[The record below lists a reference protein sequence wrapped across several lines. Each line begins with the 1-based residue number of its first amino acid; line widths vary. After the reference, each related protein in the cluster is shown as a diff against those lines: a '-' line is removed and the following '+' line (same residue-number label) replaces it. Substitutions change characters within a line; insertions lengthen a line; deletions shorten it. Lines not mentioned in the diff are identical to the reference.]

1 MINLIVARS
10 SNNIIGKDN
19 ELIWKLPGDLKRF
32 KDLTSNN
39 SIIMGRKTYES
50 IGRPL
55 PNRKNIVL
63 TRKDI
68 DIQCVTVN
76 NINDAI
82 KEANVGEIFVIG
94 GTQIY
99 HQFIDLDLVDKI
111 YLTQIHKD
119 YEGDSHFIF
128 DESKFTITEEIEVEE
143 NGLKFSY
150 LTYSKNI

>member
-10 SNNIIGKDN
+10 SNNIIGDDN
-19 ELIWKLPGDLKRF
+19 KLIWSIPSDLKRF
-32 KDLTSNN
+32 KKLTTNN

-63 TRKDI
+63 SRKELDI
-68 DIQCVTVN
+68 KAVVVD
-76 NINDAI
+76 NIEDSV
-82 KEANVGEIFVIG
+82 KEANVGDIYVIG

-99 HQFIDLDLVDKI
+99 TQFIDKGLVDRI
-111 YLTQIHKD
+111 YLTQIRGE

-128 DESKFTITEEIEVEE
+128 DETKFVLVEETEHEE
-143 NGLKFSY
+143 NGIKFSY
-150 LTYSKNI
+150 LTYLKNI